1 MNKFLQIM
9 KKNIKLIAV
18 IVLIS
23 LAFWG
28 FKSFTKTEVLPMNEK
43 DKTLIE
49 ILTYVLE
56 RGHYEPRV
64 VNDQMSEAMFNDFIE
79 QVDYLKR
86 FFLQSDIDEFEKY
99 KLELDDAIKNKD
111 LTFFNLVYTRLM
123 ERMQDAKLFHAEL
136 LKKPFDYD
144 NNETYSTDFKST
156 TYAKD
161 KSELKDKWRKNLQWA
176 TISTISENEKI
187 EVAKAKDDPK
197 YKVKSFEVLEKE
209 ARKNAEKNQ
218 KEYFD
223 YLEKEVEKSDY
234 FSSFINAF
242 TMQFDPH
249 TNYMAP
255 EAKEK
260 FDTSISGK
268 FEGIGARLQKENDY
282 TKITDLITGGP
293 AWKGKELEPGDIILR
308 VAQGNQPAEEIVGL
322 KLDKVVKKIKGPKGT
337 EVRLTVKKADGS
349 IKVISVMRD
358 IIETEETYAKS
369 NIIEKEGKKYGIIY
383 LPKFYIDF
391 EDINNRDAAKDVKI
405 EIENLKKEGISGLIM
420 DVRDNG
426 GGSLKTVVDIAGYFI
441 DKGPI
446 VQIKANGNKKEVLT
460 DTDNKILWDGPLVVM
475 VNNFSASASE
485 ILAAAIQD
493 YGRGIVIGSKQTH
506 GKGTVQ
512 NVYDLN
518 QIIRGSNLGD
528 MGALKITTQ
537 KYYRIDGGSTQLE
550 GVKPDVVMPDRY
562 SEVEIGEKDI
572 PNAMPWSKIDKS
584 NYTPCNLGNLKET
597 ITKSKARVASNPIFK
612 SIEENAKWLKQ
623 LSDDNTIQLNYKK
636 FKGENEKLEE
646 SNKKFKKLLEYKN
659 ELTFNILPKER
670 ELMDKDEAFK
680 LKKERWIEEMSK
692 DIYLDEA
699 ISVLNDLN
707 QKSTQN
713 LTIKSKEGVI
723 KSK

>member
-1 MNKFLQIM
+1 M
-9 KKNIKLIAV
+9 KKNFKLIAI
-18 IVLIS
+18 IVVIS

-28 FKSFTKTEVLPMNEK
+28 FKTYTKPEVLPMNEK

-56 RGHYEPRV
+56 RGHYEPKV
-64 VNDQMSEAMFNDFIE
+64 VNDQMSEAMYKDFIE

-86 FFLQSDIDEFEKY
+86 FFLQSDIEEFEKY
-99 KLELDDAIKNKD
+99 KFKLDDAIKNKD
-111 LTFFNLVYTRLM
+111 LTFFNLVYARLID
-123 ERMQDAKLFHAEL
+123 RMQEAKLFHVDL
-136 LKKPFDYD
+136 LKKPFDYNKD
-144 NNETYSTDFKST
+144 ETYSTDFKAT
-156 TYAKD
+156 TYAKNT
-161 KSELKDKWRKNLQWA
+161 SELKDKWRKHLQWA
-176 TISTISENEKI
+176 VISSISENEKI
-187 EVAKAKDDPK
+187 EAAKAKDDPK
-197 YKVKSFEVLEKE
+197 YKVKSFDVLEKE

-223 YLEKEVEKSDY
+223 YMEKEVEKSDY
-234 FSSFINAF
+234 FSYFINAF

-268 FEGIGARLQKENDY
+268 FEGIGAKLQKENDY
-282 TKITDLITGGP
+282 TKITDLIIGGP
-293 AWKGKELEPGDIILR
+293 AWKGKELEPGDIIIR

-337 EVRLTVKKADGS
+337 EVKLTVKKADGS
-349 IKVISVMRD
+349 IKVISVIRD

-441 DKGPI
+441 EKGPI
-446 VQIKANGNKKEVLT
+446 VQTKTNNNKKEVLS
-460 DTDNKILWDGPLVVM
+460 DTDSNILWDGPLVVM

-493 YGRGIVIGSKQTH
+493 YERGVIIGSKQTH

-518 QIIRGSNLGD
+518 RIIRESKLGD

-562 SEVEIGEKDI
+562 NEVEIGEKDI

-584 NYTPCNLGNLKET
+584 NYTPWRIENLKET
-597 ITKSKARVASNPIFK
+597 IVKSKARVAANPVFK

-636 FKGENEKLEE
+636 FKDESEKLEE
-646 SNKKFKKLLEYKN
+646 SNKKYKKLLEYKN
-659 ELTFNILPKER
+659 DLTFTILPKER
-670 ELMDKDEAFK
+670 DLMDKDEAFK
-680 LKKERWIEEMSK
+680 LKKERWIEEMNK

-699 ISVLNDLN
+699 ISILKDLN
-707 QKSTQN
+707 QKPAQS
-713 LTIKSKEGVI
+713 LTIKSKENTI

>member
-1 MNKFLQIM
+1 M
-9 KKNIKLIAV
+9 KKNFKLITF
-18 IVLIS
+18 IVVIS
-23 LAFWG
+23 LAFLG
-28 FKSFTKTEVLPMNEK
+28 FKTYNKPQETPMNEK

-56 RGHYEPRV
+56 RTHYEPKAL
-64 VNDQMSEAMFNDFIE
+64 NDQLSEAMYKDFLE

-86 FFLQSDIDEFEKY
+86 YFLQSDIEEFDKY
-99 KLELDDAIKNKD
+99 KLELDDSIKNKD

-123 ERMQDAKLFHAEL
+123 ERIQEAKLFHLDL
-136 LKKPFDYD
+136 LKKPFDYNIND
-144 NNETYSTDFKST
+144 TYSTDFKT
-156 TYAKD
+156 TSYAKN
-161 KSELKDKWRKNLQWA
+161 KTELIEKWRKHFQWA
-176 TISTISENEKI
+176 VISSISENEKI
-187 EVAKAKDDPK
+187 EAAKVKEDPK
-197 YKVKSFEVLEKE
+197 YKAKSFDVLEKE

-223 YLEKEVEKSDY
+223 YMDKEVEKSDY
-234 FSSFINAF
+234 FNNFINAF

-255 EAKEK
+255 QAKEK

-268 FEGIGARLQKENDY
+268 FEGIGAMLRKENDY
-282 TKITDLITGGP
+282 TKITDLVIGGP
-293 AWKGKELEPGDIILR
+293 AWKGKELEPGDIIIR
-308 VAQGNQPAEEIVGL
+308 VAQGNLPAEEIVGL
-322 KLDKVVKKIKGPKGT
+322 KLDKVVKKIKGAKGT
-337 EVRLTVKKADGS
+337 EVKLTVKKVDGS
-349 IKVISVMRD
+349 IKVISIIRD
-358 IIETEETYAKS
+358 MIETEETYAKS

-441 DKGPI
+441 EKGPI
-446 VQIKANGNKKEVLT
+446 VQIKTNNNKKEVLS
-460 DTDNKILWDGPLVVM
+460 DTDSKVLWDGPLVVM

-493 YGRGIVIGSKQTH
+493 YERGVIIGSKQTH

-518 QIIRGSNLGD
+518 QIMRGSNLGD

-537 KYYRIDGGSTQLE
+537 KFYRINGGSTQLE

-562 SEVEIGEKDI
+562 TEVEIGEKDI

-584 NYTPCNLGNLKET
+584 NYTVWNISNLKET
-597 ITKSKARVASNPIFK
+597 IAKSNTRVTNNPIFK
-612 SIEENAKWLKQ
+612 SIEENAKWLKE
-623 LSDDNTIQLNYKK
+623 LSDDNTIYLNLKKYKV
-636 FKGENEKLEE
+636 EIEKLEE

-659 ELTFNILPKER
+659 NLTFDILPKEK
-670 ELMDKDEAFK
+670 ELMDKDEAYK
-680 LKKERWIEEMSK
+680 LKKERWIEEMNK

-707 QKSTQN
+707 HKTDQSVTIKTKDK
-713 LTIKSKEGVI
+713 TIKSK
-723 KSK
+723 